1 VNPALHRPA
10 LFLAILALVV
20 IVSGAYITSTEV
32 AARLSQPDVFPAL
45 NQGLHRALA
54 IGLTLLTL
62 AFAIWTA
69 ITAAPKWIRWLSWSG
84 VATLA
89 LAAALG
95 LRTPPLSPAAAVR
108 HALLAHLF
116 LAIIAVIVVGTSAAW
131 SRPPELADG
140 PRKPLLKP
148 AAIATPPFVLLQIA
162 LGALYRHDI
171 ASVLP
176 HMAIAMGVTF
186 LAIIV
191 SSVVL
196 QNYPRPAALRRAA
209 VALISI
215 VLAQVCLG
223 IAAFLLLL
231 LNYAGT
237 PYFIPVTVAHVTVGA
252 AALAA
257 SVVMGIEVSRGIPS
271 RRA

>member
-1 VNPALHRPA
+1 VNPALHRSA

-32 AARLSQPDVFPAL
+32 AARLSQPDAFPAL
-45 NQGLHRALA
+45 NEGLHRALA
-54 IGLTLLTL
+54 IGLAVLTL

-69 ITAAPKWIRWLSWSG
+69 FTATPNWIRALSWSG
-84 VATLA
+84 VVTLA
-89 LAAALG
+89 IATALG
-95 LRTPPLSPAAAVR
+95 LRTRPLSPTTGVY

-116 LAIIAVIVVGTSAAW
+116 LSIIVAIAVGTSASW
-131 SRPPELADG
+131 NRPPELADG
-140 PRKPLLKP
+140 PRKPLLNP

-162 LGALYRHDI
+162 LGAMYRHDVT
-171 ASVLP
+171 SVLP
-176 HMAIAMGVTF
+176 HMAAAMAVTF
-186 LAIIV
+186 LALIV

-196 QNYPRPAALRRAA
+196 QNYPRPASLRHAA

-215 VLAQVCLG
+215 VLTQVCLG

-237 PYFIPVTVAHVTVGA
+237 PYFIPVTIAHVTVGA
-252 AALAA
+252 ATLAA
-257 SVVMGIEVSRGIPS
+257 SVVMAIEVCPSIPP
-271 RRA
+271 RTA